1 MKWYNSFFLKKNLKI
16 TKKKKKK
23 KIKNRFID
31 RFLFINYQIKF
42 FQKLIIFIPKPIF
55 SKILF

>member
-23 KIKNRFID
+23 KKLKID
-31 RFLFINYQIKF
+31 L
-42 FQKLIIFIPKPIF
+42 LIDFC
-55 SKILF
+55 L